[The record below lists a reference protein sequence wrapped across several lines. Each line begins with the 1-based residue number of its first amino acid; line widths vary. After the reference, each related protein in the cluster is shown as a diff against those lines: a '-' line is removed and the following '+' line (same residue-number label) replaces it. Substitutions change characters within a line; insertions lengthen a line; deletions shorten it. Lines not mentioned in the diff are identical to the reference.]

1 MELKEIPIEKPEE
14 INVIIGQS
22 HFIKTAEDLYE
33 AIVNTVPQAKF
44 GIAFTEASMERL
56 IRVEGND
63 EKLRELAAKNALN
76 VGAGHSSYIFLE
88 NAYPINILR
97 AIKQVPE
104 VCSIFAA
111 TANPISVI
119 VAENERG
126 RGILGVIDGHG
137 PLGIETEENRK
148 KRREFLRNIGY
159 KF

>member
-22 HFIKTAEDLYE
+22 HFMKTAEDLYE

-44 GIAFTEASMERL
+44 GLAFTEASMERL

-63 EKLRELAAKNALN
+63 EKLKEMAAKNAFN
-76 VGAGHSSYIFLE
+76 VGAGHTFYIFLD

-97 AIKQVPE
+97 SIKQVPE
-104 VCSIFAA
+104 VCTIFAA

-137 PLGIETEENRK
+137 PLGIEDEASRNN
-148 KRREFLRNIGY
+148 RREFLRKIGY

>member
-1 MELKEIPIEKPEE
+1 MELKEIAIEKPDDL
-14 INVIIGQS
+14 NVIIGQS
-22 HFIKTAEDLYE
+22 HFVKSAEDIYE
-33 AIVNTVPQAKF
+33 AVVNTVPQAKF

-63 EKLRELAAKNALN
+63 DRLKDIAAKNALN
-76 VGAGHSSYIFLE
+76 VGAGHTFYVFVE

-97 AIKQVPE
+97 SIKDVPE
-104 VCSIFAA
+104 VCTIFAA

-119 VAENERG
+119 VAENDRG

-137 PLGIETEENRK
+137 PIGIETEENRK

>member
-14 INVIIGQS
+14 LNVIIGQS
-22 HFIKTAEDLYE
+22 HFIKTAEDIYE

-44 GIAFTEASMERL
+44 GIAFTEASAERL

-63 EKLRELAAKNALN
+63 EKLKEIAAKNALN
-76 VGAGHSSYIFLE
+76 VGAGHSFYIFLE

-104 VCSIFAA
+104 VCTIFAA

-137 PLGIETEENRK
+137 PLGIEKEENVK
-148 KRREFLRNIGY
+148 KRREFLRKIGY

>member
-1 MELKEIPIEKPEE
+1 MELKEIPIEKPDD

-22 HFIKTAEDLYE
+22 HFIKTAEDIYE

-44 GIAFTEASMERL
+44 GIAFSEASAERL

-63 EKLRELAAKNALN
+63 ERLKEMATRNALN
-76 VGAGHSSYIFLE
+76 VGAGHSFYIFLE

-104 VCSIFAA
+104 VCTIFAA

-137 PLGIETEENRK
+137 PLGIETDEKRK

>member
-1 MELKEIPIEKPEE
+1 MELKEIPIDKPDDL
-14 INVIIGQS
+14 NVIIGQS
-22 HFIKTAEDLYE
+22 HFIKTAEDIYE

-44 GIAFTEASMERL
+44 GIAFTEASAERL

-63 EKLRELAAKNALN
+63 EKLKELAAKNAWN
-76 VGAGHSSYIFLE
+76 VGAGHSFYIFLE

-104 VCSIFAA
+104 VCTIFAA

-126 RGILGVIDGHG
+126 RGILGVIDGHR
-137 PLGIETEENRK
+137 PLGIENEENVR
-148 KRREFLRNIGY
+148 KRREFLRKIGY

>member
-1 MELKEIPIEKPEE
+1 MELKEIPIEKPDEM
-14 INVIIGQS
+14 NVIIGQS
-22 HFIKTAEDLYE
+22 HFIKTAEDIYE

-44 GIAFTEASMERL
+44 GIAFTEASAERL

-63 EKLRELAAKNALN
+63 EKLKELAAKNALN
-76 VGAGHSSYIFLE
+76 VGAGHTFYTFLE

-104 VCSIFAA
+104 VCTIFAA
-111 TANPISVI
+111 TGNPISVI

-126 RGILGVIDGHG
+126 RGILGVIDGYG
-137 PLGIETEENRK
+137 PLGIEKEENVR
-148 KRREFLRNIGY
+148 KRREFLRKIGY

>member
-1 MELKEIPIEKPEE
+1 MELKEIPIEKPDE

-22 HFIKTAEDLYE
+22 HFIKTAEDIYE

-44 GIAFTEASMERL
+44 GIAFSEASMERL
-56 IRVEGND
+56 IRVEGN
-63 EKLRELAAKNALN
+63 EERLKEIAAKNALN
-76 VGAGHSSYIFLE
+76 VGAGHSFYIFLE

-104 VCSIFAA
+104 VCTIFAA

-137 PLGIETEENRK
+137 PLGIESEENVK

>member
-1 MELKEIPIEKPEE
+1 MELKEIPIEKPEDL
-14 INVIIGQS
+14 NVIIGQS
-22 HFIKTAEDLYE
+22 HFIKTAEDIYE

-44 GIAFTEASMERL
+44 GIAFTEASAERL

-63 EKLRELAAKNALN
+63 EKLKELAAKNALN
-76 VGAGHSSYIFLE
+76 VGAGHSFYIFLE

-104 VCSIFAA
+104 VCTIFAA

-137 PLGIETEENRK
+137 PVGIEKEENVK
-148 KRREFLRNIGY
+148 KRREFLRKIGY